1 MNVPQAEGVTLN
13 RDLYITARVNLSE
26 YRTTRLVAA
35 ADRRTISELIRVLVE
50 RRAAEL
56 AKEGAQ

>member
-1 MNVPQAEGVTLN
+1 MPQALN

-56 AKEGAQ
+56 AKEGAH

>member
-1 MNVPQAEGVTLN
+1 MPQALN
-13 RDLYITARVNLSE
+13 RDLYITARVSLSE

-35 ADRRTISELIRVLVE
+35 ADRQTISELIRVLVE

-56 AKEGAQ
+56 AKEGAH